1 MYNFS
6 GDPYSEPMELI
17 NAEYDWNV
25 HSTGFYRIPQTFAD
39 ATEMRRRFMVE
50 DEPKELLASDGLF
63 HTACDLLYGP
73 KAGPIMAE
81 YYLANTSILDAP
93 EAQLRGNGGSG
104 TYLPMSWNRAYA
116 MPQHWRHLALD
127 SKTWG
132 KEITNETYAAGVA
145 RLKISREELHR
156 RLAHRWSIGAEMNK
170 KGAALIA
177 RALDSGPLPESVDDL
192 RFLQTSFRVCQPLA
206 EALEQF
212 HFALCLRFAGSNGPN
227 QAGALKIALAKAK
240 EAQQL
245 AAEAFPH
252 PIDPVGAEVG
262 SLRKTTV
269 RLVQSIE
276 AWIGS
281 PTASNR

>member
-1 MYNFS
+1 
-6 GDPYSEPMELI
+6 
-17 NAEYDWNV
+17 V

-39 ATEMRRRFMVE
+39 ATEMRRRFMLD
-50 DEPKELLASDGLF
+50 DEPKELLASGGLF
-63 HTACDLLYGP
+63 HTACNLLYGP

-93 EAQLRGNGGSG
+93 EVQVRENGGSG

-132 KEITNETYAAGVA
+132 KEITNETYATGVA
-145 RLKISREELHR
+145 WLKISREELHR
-156 RLAHRWSIGAEMNK
+156 RLAHRWSIGAEMNQ
-170 KGAALIA
+170 KGSAFIA
-177 RALDSGPLPESVDDL
+177 RALDSGPLSESVDDL
-192 RFLQTSFRVCQPLA
+192 RFLQTSFRVCQPLL

-212 HFALCLRFAGSNGPN
+212 HSALRLRFAGRNGPE
-227 QAGALKIALAKAK
+227 QTAALKVALAKAK
-240 EAQQL
+240 EAQRL

-281 PTASNR
+281 PTAPNH